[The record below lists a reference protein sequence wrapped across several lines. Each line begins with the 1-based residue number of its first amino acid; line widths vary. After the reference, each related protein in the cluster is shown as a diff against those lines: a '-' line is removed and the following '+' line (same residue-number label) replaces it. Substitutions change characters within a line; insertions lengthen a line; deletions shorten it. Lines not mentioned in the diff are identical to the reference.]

1 MHENGHQPDKK
12 QFMRLSSNY
21 LFTLPAALLAVAPLL
36 SSCSQT
42 SETTEV
48 TGADPG
54 VLEAPIAFVKRPIP
68 VDDNGNERQPDLR
81 DPLFFMAGGDVYLRS
96 NSTATAVQT
105 NITASI
111 TGGQGDVKDLKP
123 SFDGK
128 KLLFTLR
135 QFDENENDD
144 IIPSWNIYEY
154 DLEAKTLRCIIDS
167 DVSTP
172 ICDGL
177 IAEEGDDVAPA
188 YLPDGRIVFSSNR
201 QKQAG
206 QMLTDERK
214 PRFRALAED
223 GDSMAMVLHVM
234 NDDGSEIQQISF
246 NQSHDLDPTVLSSGE
261 IVFTRWDNAAS
272 NNAMHL
278 YKINPDG
285 TDLQVLYG
293 LHSHDTGATNAGLD
307 GSGENDATI
316 QFTQAEEMED
326 GRIMAIT
333 RPYSGTY
340 GGGDIITIDVRD
352 FVNIEQPIASM
363 AGLQGPAQR
372 RATINPVSAANEISL
387 GGRYS
392 AAWPLWDGSN
402 RVLVSKSSCVLNVGD
417 IQRPCIEPYLSE
429 EGAEEASPAYSIW
442 LYDMNNDAQKVIV
455 RAEQGKVI
463 TDIVALQ
470 ARNPPPIKS
479 SNLNTV
485 WKEQGLG
492 AIHIRSV
499 YDFGAGDFNGCFLT
513 DCIPQSIAGDIAS
526 VQDLGD
532 PAKATA
538 DQRPARFVRFVKA
551 VALPDRDDPALEDI
565 APDLDREA
573 FGPRRNQAMR
583 EIIGYA
589 PVEPDGSVKVKLP
602 ANIPLAINV
611 LDKNGRRIG
620 ARHQNWFQVVPGET
634 LECNGCHAVQNG
646 VTPLPHQRKD
656 AEAPS
661 INSSIAS
668 TTVPNTINPDSA
680 EIYIGDIGETLAEV
694 RFRHAASEPQVSANL
709 RYADVWTDPAVR
721 AVDASFSYQYE
732 NMETPSP
739 TSPTCLPDSVWDFK
753 CRITI
758 NYPQHIQPLWE
769 LARSININ
777 GVDTDVACTSCHSPF
792 DETLQLARVP
802 AGQLNLTR
810 QLDPDDNSQRVK
822 SYLELF
828 IADQGQELDEDGNII
843 NRQIEVPVLD
853 ENGDPLF
860 ETDGDGNQI
869 LDPVTGLPI
878 PITEFIDDPAFRFNA
893 TMSGNGA
900 RASYFLQKMSDSTA
914 TRNGS
919 AAPGDADYVDH
930 SAFMSKD
937 ELRLVSEWLDI
948 GAQYFNDPFDPDVP
962 MN

>member
-1 MHENGHQPDKK
+1 MT
-12 QFMRLSSNY
+12 SSF
-21 LFTLPAALLAVAPLL
+21 LRPLLLLASLFLL
-36 SSCSQT
+36 TACSQT
-42 SETTEV
+42 SETSEV

-54 VLEAPIAFVKRPIP
+54 VLEAPIAFVKRPIA
-68 VDDNGNERQPDLR
+68 VDDDGDELQSDLR
-81 DPLFFMAGGDVYLRS
+81 EPLFFMAGGDAYIRS

-111 TGGQGDVKDLKP
+111 TGGQGDVKDLSP
-123 SFDGK
+123 SFDGQ
-128 KLLFTLR
+128 KLLFSLR
-135 QFDENENDD
+135 LFDEDENDD
-144 IIPSWNIYEY
+144 IVPSWNIYEY
-154 DLEAKTLRCIIDS
+154 DLDSNTLRCIID
-167 DVSTP
+167 DDTSTP
-172 ICDGL
+172 VCDGL
-177 IAEEGDDVAPA
+177 TSEEGDDVAPA

-214 PRFRALAED
+214 PRFRALDED
-223 GDSMAMVLHVM
+223 EDTMAMVLHVM

-246 NQSHDLDPTVLSSGE
+246 NQSHDLDPDVLSSGE
-261 IVFTRWDNAAS
+261 VVFTRWDNAAG

-293 LHSHDTGATNAGLD
+293 VHSHDTGSTND
-307 GSGENDATI
+307 GANDATI
-316 QFTQAEEMED
+316 QFTQPHEMED

-340 GGGDIITIDVRD
+340 GGGDVISIEVSD
-352 FVNIEQPIASM
+352 FVNNEQPIASLS
-363 AGLQGPAQR
+363 GLAGPAQQ
-372 RATINPVSAANEISL
+372 RATINPVSAAEEISL

-392 AAWPLWDGSN
+392 AAWPLWDGTD
-402 RVLVSKSSCVLNVGD
+402 RILVSKSSCVLTVGD
-417 IQRPCIEPYLSE
+417 IQRPCIEPYLSQD
-429 EGAEEASPAYSIW
+429 GAVEASPAYGIW
-442 LYDMNNDAQKVIV
+442 LYDTNNDAQKVIV
-455 RAEQGKVI
+455 RAEQGMVI

-470 ARNPPPIKS
+470 ARARMPTIKPS
-479 SNLNTV
+479 SLNTI

-492 AIHIRSV
+492 ALHIRSV
-499 YDFGAGDFNGCFLT
+499 YDFGNASFDGCFLT
-513 DCIPQSIAGDIAS
+513 DCTDAS
-526 VQDLGD
+526 GITTVQDLAD
-532 PAKATA
+532 PANATA

-551 VALPDRDDPALEDI
+551 VALPDEDDPALVDV

-573 FGPRRNQAMR
+573 FGPQRNQAMR

-611 LDKNGRRIG
+611 LDKNGQRIG
-620 ARHQNWFQVVPGET
+620 ARHENWFQLVPGET

-661 INSSIAS
+661 INNGITG
-668 TTVPNTINPDSA
+668 TTVANTINPA
-680 EIYIGDIGETLAEV
+680 TGEIYIGDIGDTLAEI
-694 RFRHAASEPQVSANL
+694 RFKQAASEPQVSANIV
-709 RYADVWTDPAVR
+709 YNDVWTDPAVR
-721 AVDASFSYQYE
+721 TPDASFSYQYE
-732 NMETPSP
+732 NMETPPP
-739 TSPTCLPDSVWDFK
+739 TSPTCLPDSAWDFK

-777 GVDTDVACTSCHSPF
+777 GVDTDVTCTSCHSAF
-792 DETLQLARVP
+792 DEALQLARVP
-802 AGQLNLTR
+802 AGQLNLTT
-810 QLDPDDNSQRVK
+810 QLDADDNSQRVK

-828 IADQGQELDEDGNII
+828 TADQGQELDENGNVI

-860 ETDGDGNQI
+860 ETDADGNQI
-869 LDPVTGLPI
+869 LDPITGLPI

-893 TMSGNGA
+893 TMSCNGA
-900 RASYFLQKMSDSTA
+900 RASYFLLKMTDPTA

-919 AAPGDADYVDH
+919 AAPGDTDYVDH
-930 SAFMSKD
+930 SGFMSKD
-937 ELRLVSEWLDI
+937 ELRLISEWLDI

>member
-1 MHENGHQPDKK
+1 MS
-12 QFMRLSSNY
+12 LSPKHPY
-21 LFTLPAALLAVAPLL
+21 LLTAAFVAVISSL

-68 VDDNGNERQPDLR
+68 VDDNGNEIQPDLR
-81 DPLFFMAGGDVYLRS
+81 EPLFFMAGGDVYLRS
-96 NSTATAVQT
+96 NSTATATQT
-105 NITASI
+105 NITADI

-123 SFDGK
+123 SIDGS
-128 KLLFTLR
+128 KLLFSLR
-135 QFDENENDD
+135 LFDEDENDD
-144 IIPSWNIYEY
+144 DIPSWNIYEY
-154 DLEAKTLRCIIDS
+154 DLETKTLRCIIDS

-177 IAEEGDDVAPA
+177 IAEEGDDLAPA

-214 PRFRALAED
+214 PRFRALDED
-223 GDSMAMVLHVM
+223 EDTMALVLHVM
-234 NDDGSEIQQISF
+234 NDEGSEIQQISF
-246 NQSHDLDPTVLSSGE
+246 NQSHDLDPSVLSSGE
-261 IVFTRWDNAAS
+261 IVFTRWDNAAA
-272 NNAMHL
+272 NDAMHL
-278 YKINPDG
+278 YKINPNG
-285 TDLQVLYG
+285 TNLQVLYG
-293 LHSHDTGATNAGLD
+293 VHSHDTGSTNAGLA
-307 GSGENDATI
+307 GVGENDATI
-316 QFTQAEEMED
+316 QFTQAEEMEN
-326 GRIMAIT
+326 GRIMVIT

-340 GGGDIITIDVRD
+340 GGGDIISIDAGD

-372 RATINPVSAANEISL
+372 RATINPVSAADEISH

-392 AAWPLWDGSN
+392 SAWPLWDGSN
-402 RVLVSKSSCVLNVGD
+402 RVLVSKSSCVLSVGD

-429 EGAEEASPAYSIW
+429 QGAQEASPAYSIW

-470 ARNPPPIKS
+470 ARNPPPIKG
-479 SNLNTV
+479 NTLNTI
-485 WKEQGLG
+485 WKEQGIG
-492 AIHIRSV
+492 AIHIKSV
-499 YDFGAGDFNGCFLT
+499 YDFGSGDFNGCFLS
-513 DCIPQSIAGDIAS
+513 DCIPQDIAADISS
-526 VQDLGD
+526 VNDLGD

-551 VALPDRDDPALEDI
+551 VSLPDEDDPSLEN

-611 LDKNGRRIG
+611 LDKNGQRIG
-620 ARHQNWFQVVPGET
+620 ARHENWFQVVPGET
-634 LECNGCHAVQNG
+634 LECTGCHAEQNG
-646 VTPLPHQRKD
+646 VTPLPHQRND

-661 INSSIAS
+661 INSGITATTIA
-668 TTVPNTINPDSA
+668 NTINPDTG
-680 EIYIGDIGETLAEV
+680 EIYIGNIGETLAEV
-694 RFRHAASEPQVSANL
+694 RFRHAAAEPQISANL
-709 RYADVWTDPAVR
+709 VYEDVWTDPNVR
-721 AVDASFSYQYE
+721 SVDASFSYRYE
-732 NMETPSP
+732 DMETPPP
-739 TSPTCLPDSVWDFK
+739 TSPTCLPDSAWDFK

-769 LARSININ
+769 LARNMNIN
-777 GVDTDVACTSCHSPF
+777 GVDTDITCTSCHSAF
-792 DETLQLARVP
+792 DEALQLARVP
-802 AGQLNLTR
+802 AGQLNLTS
-810 QLDPDDNSQRVK
+810 QLDADDNSQRVK

-828 IADQGQELDEDGNII
+828 TADQGQELDEDGNVI

-860 ETDGDGNQI
+860 ETDADGNQI

-900 RASYFLQKMSDSTA
+900 RASYFLLKMSDPTA